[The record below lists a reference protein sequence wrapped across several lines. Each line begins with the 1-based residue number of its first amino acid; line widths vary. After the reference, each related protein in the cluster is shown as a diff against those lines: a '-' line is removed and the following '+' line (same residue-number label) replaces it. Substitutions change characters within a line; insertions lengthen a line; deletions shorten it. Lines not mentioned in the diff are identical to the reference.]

1 MPRRAGPISS
11 LSLSLPLTPR
21 SPFSPL
27 LPHCSRTIGAALR
40 DGKADLSSC
49 KLSQSCVANGVDL
62 SNDVLAHGAH
72 GDEKLVDKD
81 GSVFLATPAEWK
93 AALQARLG
101 TPRHCKDVAH
111 ALQRS
116 GILFT
121 NDSLQLLDRGAKHSL
136 EGFSGDA
143 WLFELPAECVAPAAA
158 LKQAACANTHPHTPP
173 HTHANARAH
182 PFFAPQQPR
191 RGGEKAAARRAL
203 APARHGRR

>member
-1 MPRRAGPISS
+1 M
-11 LSLSLPLTPR
+11 
-21 SPFSPL
+21 
-27 LPHCSRTIGAALR
+27 R

-49 KLSQSCVANGVDL
+49 KLSQSCVENGVDL

-121 NDSLQLLDRGAKHSL
+121 NDSLQLLDCGAKHSL
-136 EGFSGDA
+136 EGFTGDA
-143 WLFELPAECVAPAAA
+143 WLFELPAKCVAPAAA
-158 LKQAACANTHPHTPP
+158 PPNKPPALTLTPTPLHTHT
-173 HTHANARAH
+173 HTHAPI
-182 PFFAPQQPR
+182 PFSPRSNRGGGAKKQPR
-191 RGGEKAAARRAL
+191 GARSPQHGVAADGHGGR
-203 APARHGRR
+203 